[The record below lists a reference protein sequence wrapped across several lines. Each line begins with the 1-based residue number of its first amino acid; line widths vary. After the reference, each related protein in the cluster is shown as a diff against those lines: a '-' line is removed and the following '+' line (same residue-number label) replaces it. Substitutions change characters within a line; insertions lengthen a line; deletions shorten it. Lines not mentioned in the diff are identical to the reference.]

1 MADSTEVL
9 LRSRSTDLLGQDQ
22 DHDGSFLTGSKAEE
36 ETENTFPP
44 IDLIPPE
51 TQIQG
56 VSRAVEN
63 ASDN

>member
-1 MADSTEVL
+1 M
-9 LRSRSTDLLGQDQ
+9 GQDQ